1 MIQAS
6 YFFGFMFGFMYD
18 FLIISC
24 VMSIFYVVV
33 EDAYVTAK
41 YSKSTSWLVETVG
54 DEHSELPSIPKPKQ
68 EGGVAIAEQ

>member
-1 MIQAS
+1 
-6 YFFGFMFGFMYD
+6 
-18 FLIISC
+18 
-24 VMSIFYVVV
+24 MSIFYVVV